1 MMIAKNRV
9 RVFLLLF
16 VHLDEKAVIIESL
29 VKVPNTTEMLD
40 KIKQQQL
47 YIVETKKVIS
57 KLHSITV
64 VSNTDLSKV
73 CIVKKKQVIEA

>member
-16 VHLDEKAVIIESL
+16 VQLDEKAVIIESL

-40 KIKQQQL
+40 KIK
-47 YIVETKKVIS
+47 
-57 KLHSITV
+57 
-64 VSNTDLSKV
+64 
-73 CIVKKKQVIEA
+73 